1 MNDKTFKKVILAL
14 DTTDKNKIDTILKSL
29 RDYIDIVKV
38 GFQSFIYFGHDILK
52 RVQDEGYKVFLDMK
66 LHDIPNTVE
75 KGVESA
81 AKLGIHMLTVHAVGG
96 REMLKKAALVAKTL
110 NGPKI
115 LAVTVLTSMDDNTLK
130 QLYYSK
136 NISEIAPYYAMYAK
150 ESGIDGVISSPLE
163 IETIR
168 MQCNNNFLIVTPGIR
183 FTDKQ
188 DDQKRTMTP
197 QEAINKGA
205 DYIVIGRPILELSD
219 PKTFFDKLVL

>member
-1 MNDKTFKKVILAL
+1 MNNKKFHKVILAL
-14 DTTDKNKIDTILKSL
+14 DTIDKNKIDATLTSL
-29 RDYIDIVKV
+29 RDYIDIVKI
-38 GFQSFIYFGHDILK
+38 GFQSFIYFGHDIVK

-81 AKLGIHMLTVHAVGG
+81 AKLGVHMLTVHSVGG
-96 REMLKKAALVAKTL
+96 KEMLKKAVLVARTL

-136 NISEIAPYYAMYAK
+136 NINELVTCYAMYAK
-150 ESGIDGVISSPLE
+150 EAGIDGVISSPLE

-168 MQCNNNFLIVTPGIR
+168 RQCKDDFLIVTPGIR
-183 FTDKQ
+183 FSEKQ

-205 DYIVIGRPILELSD
+205 DYIVVGRPILELSE